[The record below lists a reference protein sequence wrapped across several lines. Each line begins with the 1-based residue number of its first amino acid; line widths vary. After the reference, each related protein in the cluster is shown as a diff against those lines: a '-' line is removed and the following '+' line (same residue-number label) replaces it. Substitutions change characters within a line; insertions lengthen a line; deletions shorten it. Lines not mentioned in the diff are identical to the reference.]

1 MANRLT
7 DEERRQFA
15 ETGFLC
21 IHDALPVRTT
31 PRDRWLLRG
40 TADHH
45 SSSYAGHYAPSLSP
59 RALTAA

>member
-31 PRDRWLLRG
+31 PRPLANKVAMLG
-40 TADHH
+40 TM
-45 SSSYAGHYAPSLSP
+45 LSP
-59 RALTAA
+59 RALARLSVGQIDLP